1 VIGFPPFAGAD
12 QVIVSFCDPAVTDA
26 VTVPTLFGTDVTVSA
41 EEDVD
46 AADVPEEFDAVTV
59 NV

>member
-1 VIGFPPFAGAD
+1 MIGLPPVAGAD

-26 VTVPTLFGTDVTVSA
+26 VTAPTLFGTDVTVSA
-41 EEDVD
+41 DVAVE
-46 AADVPEEFDAVTV
+46 AADVPEAFVAVTV